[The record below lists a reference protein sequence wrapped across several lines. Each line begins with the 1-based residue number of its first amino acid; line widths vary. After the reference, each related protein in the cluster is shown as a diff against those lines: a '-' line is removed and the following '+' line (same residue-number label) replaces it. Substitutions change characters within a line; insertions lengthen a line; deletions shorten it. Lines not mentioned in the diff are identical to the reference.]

1 MTKTKSWLSILAISV
16 VLVAGTLALSPTAIP
31 SDGDPDDVHDDDK
44 LERTAKPDDVHDD
57 DKLERTA
64 KPEIKH
70 STIEE
75 TGFSFTISDSD
86 ITPQSVVTFSIDKVS
101 TTPASGGCG
110 VATVTSGSFDITCMK
125 DFLEAGSTVN
135 YIVINP

>member
-1 MTKTKSWLSILAISV
+1 MSILAISV

-31 SDGDPDDVHDDDK
+31 SDGDHDDV
-44 LERTAKPDDVHDD
+44 PDEN
-57 DKLERTA
+57 KLERTA

-70 STIEE
+70 STIEK

-125 DFLEAGSTVN
+125 DFLKAGSTVN
-135 YIVINP
+135 YIVKNP

>member
-31 SDGDPDDVHDDDK
+31 SDGGPDDVHDD
-44 LERTAKPDDVHDD
+44 E
-57 DKLERTA
+57 KLERTA

-70 STIEE
+70 YTIEE